1 MKNFVIVLLSGAAVY
16 LLYKSY
22 RDSQESKVVKQ
33 QQPIL
38 PKEEPKSVTCP
49 EGEIL
54 CSNNQTC
61 YNTAAKYIV
70 DPCA

>member
-1 MKNFVIVLLSGAAVY
+1 MKNLIIVLLGGAAVY

-22 RDSQESKVVKQ
+22 KDLQQSQVVKQ
-33 QQPIL
+33 PE
-38 PKEEPKSVTCP
+38 PMKEEPKAITCP

-54 CSNNQTC
+54 CGNNQIC
-61 YNTAAKYIV
+61 YNPAAKYIV